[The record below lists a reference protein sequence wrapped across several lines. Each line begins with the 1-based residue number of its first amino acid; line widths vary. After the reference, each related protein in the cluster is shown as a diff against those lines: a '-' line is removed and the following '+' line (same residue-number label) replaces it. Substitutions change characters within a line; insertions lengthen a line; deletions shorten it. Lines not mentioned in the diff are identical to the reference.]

1 MNKPILPSLPVRGS
15 VSVPGSKSITNRAL
29 VVAALADG
37 VSTLVAPLDSDDT
50 EAMVDCLEGL
60 GVRID
65 RWNPIWRIQGTNGR
79 FEPVRS
85 VLDARASGTTARF
98 ITAVASLATAG
109 IIVDGVPRMRQR
121 PIGTLTKALRDLG
134 GDVTDQ
140 AGYPPINIEGRG
152 LNGGGIVMDGSASS
166 QFISAV
172 LMAAPYAR
180 SATTI
185 ELSAVT
191 SRPYIDQTLEVMRAF
206 GADAGWE
213 DENTLYVDRT
223 GYRAAEFAIEPDA
236 SAAVY
241 PMAAAA
247 VTGGSLTIQGLRRD
261 SLQADL
267 GVIPVLEA
275 MGCSAEWNERGLKL
289 IGTRDLLGVDVD
301 MNHAPDAAVAVSVV
315 ALFARG
321 ATTIRNIPNLRIKET
336 DRLAAIAAEL
346 SKLGAAVDERPDGL
360 TIEPGHPQGASIA
373 TYDDHR
379 IAMAFSVAG
388 LRIPG
393 VIIEDIEC
401 VSKTWPGYFDA
412 MEQYLRP
419 AVVAIDGPSGVGKST
434 VSRAVA
440 DRFGWGHLETGGY
453 YRLATLAVLRSG
465 ADPTDPLEVAPV
477 VESAEIGMRDGVAT
491 LGGEDVTGELRS
503 DEVTAN
509 VSAVSAMPDV
519 RVQLVAKQRAWVAAT
534 GPSVVE
540 GRDIGTVV
548 FDDAPLKIYL
558 TATAEERA
566 RRRAGDLGLAPE
578 ELDDLIKKMRKRDE
592 IDSTRKASPLR
603 AADDA
608 IVVDT
613 SDLTIDEVVDLVAGH
628 LEQVIDA

>member
-29 VVAALADG
+29 VIASLADG

-65 RWNPIWRIQGTNGR
+65 RWNPLWRVQGTNGTFDPIR
-79 FEPVRS
+79 N

-98 ITAVASLATAG
+98 ITAIAALANAE

-140 AGYPPINIEGRG
+140 GGYPPINIESTG
-152 LNGGGIVMDGSASS
+152 LDGGAIVMDGSVSS
-166 QFISAV
+166 QFVSAV

-185 ELSAVT
+185 ELTAVA
-191 SRPYIDQTLEVMRAF
+191 SRPYIDQTLEVMQAF

-213 DENTLYVDRT
+213 DANTLYVDRT

-247 VTGGSLTIQGLRRD
+247 VTGGTLTIQGLRRD

-267 GVIPVLEA
+267 AIIPILES

-289 IGTRDLLGVDVD
+289 IGTTGLSGVDVD
-301 MNHAPDAAVAVSVV
+301 MNHAPDAAVAVSVI
-315 ALFARG
+315 ALFAAG
-321 ATTIRNIPNLRIKET
+321 PTTIRNVPNLRVKET
-336 DRLAAIAAEL
+336 DRLAAIANEL
-346 SKLGAAVDERPDGL
+346 SKLGAAVDEREDGL
-360 TIEPGHPQGASIA
+360 TITPGRLRGARVA

-393 VIIEDIEC
+393 VVITDIEC

-412 MEQYLRP
+412 MERYLRP

-440 DRFGWGHLETGGY
+440 DRCGWGHLETGGY
-453 YRLATLAVLRSG
+453 YRLATLAVLRSEV
-465 ADPTDPLEVAPV
+465 DPTDPVEVAPV
-477 VESAEIGMRDGVAT
+477 VEAADIGMQRGVAT
-491 LGGEDVTGELRS
+491 LNGKDVTGELRS
-503 DEVTAN
+503 EAVTAN

-519 RVQLVAKQRAWVAAT
+519 RAQLVAKQRAWVAAT

-566 RRRAGDLGLAPE
+566 RRRAGDLGLAPDALD
-578 ELDDLIKKMRKRDE
+578 ELTAKMRRRDE

-608 IVVDT
+608 IVIDT
-613 SDLTIDEVVDLVAGH
+613 SDLTIEEVVDLVAGH
-628 LEQVIDA
+628 LDRVLGN